1 MFLTAK
7 KVPYSSTVG
16 QSVLLLDENGRV
28 VCQLALLNVNASWC
42 GQPARELASDIAELI
57 CLHFNT

>member
-16 QSVLLLDENGRV
+16 QSVLLLDEGGEA
-28 VCQLALLNVNASWC
+28 VCQLALIGVKSK
-42 GQPARELASDIAELI
+42 ELASDIADLI
-57 CLHFNT
+57 CLHFNNSGDDS